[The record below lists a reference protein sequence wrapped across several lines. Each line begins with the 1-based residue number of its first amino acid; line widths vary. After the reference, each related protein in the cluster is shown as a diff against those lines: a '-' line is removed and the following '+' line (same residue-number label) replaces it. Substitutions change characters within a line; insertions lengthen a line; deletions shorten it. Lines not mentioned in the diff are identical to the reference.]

1 MAVSAYHVAEAT
13 SIVNVW
19 FQPVSMHTNIE
30 QDLQSN
36 IKFRAI
42 HVVDEIDQYLL
53 SATLSKVMDE
63 KQDFFQMA
71 SILQIHILL
80 DVIQAHPYAL

>member
-1 MAVSAYHVAEAT
+1 MYT
-13 SIVNVW
+13 DIKKG
-19 FQPVSMHTNIE
+19 
-30 QDLQSN
+30 LQSN
-36 IKFRAI
+36 VKFSTV